1 MGHVSFVY
9 LDDGL
14 GSLPD
19 NCSAQA
25 ASIIQRKDLGS
36 CGFVVNE
43 DKSCWSP
50 RQIGE
55 WLGFVINPILMQFR
69 VPEKKV
75 AKLKAILDSA
85 IQDGFVTFRN
95 LAKIAGS
102 VNSIYLAVG
111 PIARLL
117 TRQMYAAIDS
127 RSAWDS
133 ILPISSSLMVELKFW
148 YLNIDCFNGYSIRP
162 PPTSSVVIFT
172 DASDVAFGGFSSNL
186 SVSSVSGMLLAD
198 DKGQSST
205 YRELKAIYYVL
216 ASYAKELE
224 STKVKVFTDNDN
236 AARIVL
242 VGSRKPHLQ
251 ALAIDIFQLCLA
263 KRIVLDAQW
272 IPRSVNERADLLSR
286 FVDKDDWSLN
296 PVVFQDIDVKWGPH
310 TVDRFASYYNA
321 QLPRFNSK
329 FASPGS
335 CGVDAFAQ
343 DWSCEINWICPPVS
357 LIVRSVRKLEA
368 CNGFGTLV
376 IPEWPSASFWPF
388 LHSTPSRFK
397 SFVKDV
403 FVLPRID
410 NLLIEGPG
418 QMEIYKSK
426 DSAAFSSCP
435 SFRMLAL
442 RLQFV

>member
-1 MGHVSFVY
+1 
-9 LDDGL
+9 
-14 GSLPD
+14 
-19 NCSAQA
+19 
-25 ASIIQRKDLGS
+25 
-36 CGFVVNE
+36 
-43 DKSCWSP
+43 
-50 RQIGE
+50 
-55 WLGFVINPILMQFR
+55 MQFQ
-69 VPEKKV
+69 VSDKKV
-75 AKLKAILDSA
+75 AKLKTILDSA

-95 LAKIAGS
+95 LAKIS
-102 VNSIYLAVG
+102 VNSIYLTVG

-127 RSAWDS
+127 RPSWDS
-133 ILPISSSLMVELKFW
+133 ILPISSSLMVELTFW

-172 DASDVAFGGFSSNL
+172 DASNVAFWGFSSNL
-186 SVSSVSGMLLAD
+186 SVSSVSGMWLAD

-224 STKVKVFTDNDN
+224 NTKVKVFTDNDN

-251 ALAIDIFQLCLA
+251 ALTIDIFQLCLA
-263 KRIVLDAQW
+263 KRIV
-272 IPRSVNERADLLSR
+272 RSVNERVDLLSR

-329 FASPGS
+329 FASPSS
-335 CGVDAFAQ
+335 CGADAFSQ

-357 LIVRSVRKLEA
+357 LIVRPVRKLEA
-368 CNGFGTLV
+368 
-376 IPEWPSASFWPF
+376 
-388 LHSTPSRFK
+388 
-397 SFVKDV
+397 
-403 FVLPRID
+403 
-410 NLLIEGPG
+410 
-418 QMEIYKSK
+418 
-426 DSAAFSSCP
+426 
-435 SFRMLAL
+435 
-442 RLQFV
+442 